1 MTRSQPDP
9 PAPGSGPPARRMP
22 KPFGPGSLLWQHFDT
37 RLAYLIG
44 PAFGILQNMY
54 PALGAGVAEH
64 SDVYDGPWSRLTRS
78 LPEIVGSIYDGPA
91 AAATAE
97 RIRRYHEPITGIDDQ
112 GRRYHALDPDTFF
125 WAHATFVQAIYIGT
139 DLLGTP
145 LNTAQRHQL
154 YAESID
160 WYAMYGL
167 SMRPVP
173 PDYDAFQAY
182 WNHTC
187 EHVLEATPAAKGI
200 LVILDHLDEHPYP
213 GVPKPLWRVAATAGR
228 RPFQWLQHGVLPAPA
243 RARLGINWSER
254 DEVALRTLGAMSGK
268 VWPHLPARV
277 RLITRAY
284 NAKNRSQLHPAGAGS
299 NL

>member
-9 PAPGSGPPARRMP
+9 LAPGSGPPARGVP

-54 PALGAGVAEH
+54 PPLGAGVAEH

-78 LPEIVGSIYDGPA
+78 LPEIVGSIYDGPG

-112 GRRYHALDPDTFF
+112 GHGYHALDPDTFF

-145 LNTAQRHQL
+145 LSTPRRHQL
-154 YAESID
+154 YAESIE

-187 EHVLEATPAAKGI
+187 EHVLEATPAAMGI
-200 LVILDHLDEHPYP
+200 LAILDHLDEHAYP
-213 GVPKPLWRVAATAGR
+213 GVPKPLWRLAATAGR
-228 RPFQWLQHGVLPAPA
+228 RPFRWLQHGVLPAPA
-243 RARLGINWSER
+243 RARLGITWSRR
-254 DEVALRTLGAMSGK
+254 DEVTLRTLGAVGGK
-268 VWPHLPARV
+268 VWPHLPDRV

-284 NAKNRSQLHPAGAGS
+284 NAKSRSRES
-299 NL
+299 

>member
-1 MTRSQPDP
+1 M
-9 PAPGSGPPARRMP
+9 
-22 KPFGPGSLLWQHFDT
+22 LWKHFDT
-37 RLAYLIG
+37 RLAYTIG

-54 PALGAGVAEH
+54 PPLGAGVAEH

-78 LPEIVGSIYDGPA
+78 LPEIVGSIYDGPG

-145 LNTAQRHQL
+145 LTTPERHRL

-200 LVILDHLDEHPYP
+200 LAILDNLDKHAYP
-213 GVPKPLWRVAATAGR
+213 GVPMPLWRIAATVGR
-228 RPFQWLQHGVLPAPA
+228 RPFRWLQHGVLPAPA
-243 RARLGINWSER
+243 RARLGINWSRR
-254 DEVALRTLGAMSGK
+254 DERALRTLGAMGGK
-268 VWPHLPARV
+268 VWPHLPDRV

-284 NAKNRSQLHPAGAGS
+284 NAKIRDPQRPTTAEAKPGPPAACVDRPQAESSGNRATHDQ
-299 NL
+299 